1 MASQTYTFGD
11 KEYTKQQVIDYGR
24 AHYPKFYWIKRGLG
38 IGGIVSSAL
47 VFLIIFVMGALLEK
61 EVGAENMDLYYGD
74 PRMVIYIVAAIIDA
88 IIGVALIISSFVK
101 PDDEK
106 CFIHGQKCL
115 AKIAADIAYY
125 KQNHRL

>member
-38 IGGIVSSAL
+38 IGGIASSAL

-61 EVGAENMDLYYGD
+61 EVGAENMNLYYGD
-74 PRMVIYIVAAIIDA
+74 PRMVIYIVAAIIDV

-101 PDDEK
+101 PNDEK

-125 KQNHRL
+125 KTNHRL

>member
-38 IGGIVSSAL
+38 IGGIASSTL
-47 VFLIIFVMGALLEK
+47 VFLIIFVMGTFLEK
-61 EVGAENMDLYYGD
+61 EVGAENMNLYYGD
-74 PRMVIYIVAAIIDA
+74 PRMVIYIVAAIIDV
-88 IIGVALIISSFVK
+88 IIGVTLIISSFVK

-125 KQNHRL
+125 KTNHRL